1 MVINCIRV
9 NINDNVVTVIRD
21 ITTDE
26 ELVGK
31 DVPSGI
37 KTTFRLQMGH
47 KAAVEEIRPGEK
59 IIKYGEVIGFA
70 SQMIKPG
77 EHVHVHNIVSGRGRG
92 DLE

>member
-21 ITTDE
+21 VTAHET
-26 ELVGK
+26 LVGK
-31 DVPSGI
+31 GLSAGI
-37 KTTFRLQMGH
+37 KTTSGLQMGH
-47 KAAVEEIRPGEK
+47 KAAVEEILAGEK
-59 IIKYGEVIGFA
+59 IIKYGEVIGYA

-77 EHVHVHNIVSGRGRG
+77 EHVHIHNVVSGRGRG